1 VLHQIGVGALG
12 PVFRTYEPTR
22 DRLVAVKVFRL
33 DIVPEQAQTLADEL
47 NRTAETGLF
56 HPSIVEPVAAGVEG
70 TVAYRAEEYVAAES
84 LDVALRH
91 YAPAPLEKVLPFITQ
106 LAGAIDFARAAGVG
120 HGGLHPRDIF
130 VTPDEARATGFGV
143 VDALERAGI
152 RAPIRRPYSAPER
165 IAGESW
171 GTPADVFALAAIAYE
186 LLTGRRPAGTGADIG
201 PLTGT
206 VDGADGSTAAIHAT
220 LVRAMDDRPERRY
233 SSALAFAGALETAT
247 RGTSAAA
254 ASPRTAGIPT
264 VAPSVPSPMR
274 DAADLHPNERSR
286 AETPEDAVET
296 ETAPAERQAAQS
308 LFDAEEQAPA
318 AADDDRTPMDD
329 LSVDEAP
336 ASASY
341 MDDFVD
347 EPADRASAV
356 GAREPDDVP
365 AASYAP
371 APVAMRD
378 PFVEPERSRPMILPI
393 AVTLV
398 LGLLGGFAA
407 GYFVG
412 GRDRTPAPAP
422 TQAQASPT
430 AAPASGGAQPFSD
443 HDVSSA
449 GTPPANTPS
458 SSSQATPPSEAPPVV
473 PDAPGE
479 RSSAAPAST
488 TGSPAPARGRL
499 TVQSTPSRAAVTVNG
514 RWRGRTP
521 LTLDDLPFGR
531 YVIRVVQSGYAVAR
545 DEFDLSARDAT
556 HDMSVRLEREAAPP
570 PARRAAPQRRP
581 STPAP
586 PTVYT
591 GTLNVDSR
599 PQGARVLLDGTYVG
613 RTPLRL
619 PRVNVGA
626 HVVRIALDD
635 HKPWSVM
642 TRVVSGEET
651 RVTGSLERYR

>member
-1 VLHQIGVGALG
+1 MLHQIGVGALG

-33 DIVPEQAQTLADEL
+33 DIIPEQAQSLADEL

-56 HPSIVEPVAAGVEG
+56 HPSIVEPIAAGVEG

-165 IAGESW
+165 IAGEAW

-186 LLTGRRPAGTGADIG
+186 LLTGRRPAGIGADIG

-206 VDGADGSTAAIHAT
+206 VDGALEAIHAA
-220 LVRAMDDRPERRY
+220 LVRAMDERPDRRY
-233 SSALAFAGALETAT
+233 SSALAFAGALEAAT

-254 ASPRTAGIPT
+254 SSSRTAEIPA
-264 VAPSVPSPMR
+264 VAPSAPAAAPSTMR
-274 DAADLHPNERSR
+274 DAELPTDERSR
-286 AETPEDAVET
+286 LDAPENAGDT
-296 ETAPAERQAAQS
+296 EAASAERLTVRS
-308 LFDAEEQAPA
+308 LFDAEEEDRVIADENRMAMDDLPAEEAPA
-318 AADDDRTPMDD
+318 AP
-329 LSVDEAP
+329 
-336 ASASY
+336 SY

-347 EPADRASAV
+347 EPADRVFAASARDPEDAHV
-356 GAREPDDVP
+356 
-365 AASYAP
+365 ASYAP
-371 APVAMRD
+371 AAVAARD
-378 PFVEPERSRPMILPI
+378 PFVDAERSRPMILPI

-412 GRDRTPAPAP
+412 ARNRTPAPAA
-422 TQAQASPT
+422 TQTQTEASAQ
-430 AAPASGGAQPFSD
+430 PATPAGAQPFSD

-449 GTPPANTPS
+449 RTSPPATS
-458 SSSQATPPSEAPPVV
+458 SGTATPPSEAPPVV

-479 RSSAAPAST
+479 RSSAAAASAP
-488 TGSPAPARGRL
+488 SPAAPVRGRI
-499 TVQSTPSRAAVTVNG
+499 TVQSTPRGAGVTVNG

-521 LTLDDLPFGR
+521 LTLEDLPLGR

-556 HDMSVRLEREAAPP
+556 HTMSVRLEREAAPA
-570 PARRAAPQRRP
+570 PARPAAPPPRA
-581 STPAP
+581 SSPAQ
-586 PTVYT
+586 PTVFT

-613 RTPLRL
+613 RTPIRL
-619 PRVNVGA
+619 PRVKVGA
-626 HVVRIALDD
+626 HVVRIELDE
-635 HKPWSVM
+635 HKPWSAM
-642 TRVVSGEET
+642 TRVVAGEET